1 MIFGILLMTKPEGMG
16 GMVVV
21 GNAQSESAKTQ
32 SLLTVVP
39 HSHRSSWVGSQ
50 WASWQQQTLNSCT
63 RKLPMQ
69 VENDAR

>member
-21 GNAQSESAKTQ
+21 GNAQSESAKTW

-39 HSHRSSWVGSQ
+39 HSHRQFLDRKSVGQ
-50 WASWQQQTLNSCT
+50 LAATNTEQLYKETPHAS
-63 RKLPMQ
+63 
-69 VENDAR
+69 